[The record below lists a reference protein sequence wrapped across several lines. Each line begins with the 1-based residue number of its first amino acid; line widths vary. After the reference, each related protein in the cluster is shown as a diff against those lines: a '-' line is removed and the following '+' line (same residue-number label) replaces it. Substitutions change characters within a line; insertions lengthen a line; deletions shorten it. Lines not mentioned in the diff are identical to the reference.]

1 MKWLVALALT
11 VAAAAALAARTRTAG
26 QGTPSSSG
34 DFWSVP
40 DVLPEFFGGPPAE
53 PEQSADLFDQLAVAF
68 DPSTYMPANVDTDT
82 AARNVRAFLDA
93 IAWAEG
99 TAGRG
104 DNGYN
109 ILFGGGTFASYA
121 DHPRQSFA
129 FTDKAGRQ
137 LRTTAAGRYQFLAR
151 TWDGLRAKLGLA
163 DFGPASQDAGA
174 IELVRE
180 RGALRDVQ
188 AGRFTTAIT
197 KVRPVWAS
205 LPGAGYAQP
214 ERSFSTL
221 LAAYQRAGGFTV
233 ET

>member
-1 MKWLVALALT
+1 MRWLPVAVT
-11 VAAAAALAARTRTAG
+11 VAAAAALAAAARAA
-26 QGTPSSSG
+26 SSSSSSSSS
-34 DFWSVP
+34 FWSVP
-40 DVLPEFFGGPPAE
+40 DVLPEFFGE
-53 PEQSADLFDQLAVAF
+53 PDQRTDLLDDLAVTL
-68 DPSTYMPANVDTDT
+68 DPSSYTAAGVDDAT
-82 AARNVRAFLDA
+82 AARNVRAFLDT
-93 IAWAEG
+93 IAYAEG

-121 DHPRQSFA
+121 DHPRQLIP
-129 FTDKAGRQ
+129 FTDLAGRQ
-137 LRTTAAGRYQFLAR
+137 LRSSAAGRYQFLAR
-151 TWDGLRAKLGLA
+151 TWDGLKVKLGLR
-163 DFGPASQDAGA
+163 DFGPANQDAA
-174 IELVRE
+174 AAELIRE

-205 LPGAGYAQP
+205 LPGAGYSQP
-214 ERSFSTL
+214 ERSFSHL